1 MPLTDL
7 IDQAVDAVGLGAE
20 LPCRVNDPEL
30 WFAERPEDVE
40 FAKALCAACPLQ
52 QACLDGAVA
61 RREPWGVWGGELFLN
76 GAVVARKRPRGR
88 PSKADLAR
96 DAEIAAARAAAGVA

>member
-30 WFAERPEDVE
+30 WFAERPEDVDRRGE
-40 FAKALCAACPLQ
+40 PRSVHTLRRCGLLRQERARCADGDERAQ
-52 QACLDGAVA
+52 QQEEARHAGGHAQTRPAVA
-61 RREPWGVWGGELFLN
+61 
-76 GAVVARKRPRGR
+76 
-88 PSKADLAR
+88 S
-96 DAEIAAARAAAGVA
+96 RAHLSP